1 MHVKQEIESSD
12 ASLKRLITESNYC
25 FYVPNYQ
32 RHYVWTEK
40 EISVFLKDGE
50 FCWKKYEVDGE
61 PFPHFAGQMILREIC
76 KDRNLYHHMEI
87 VDGQQRL
94 TTFTLVVAAAIRVMQ
109 EQGVSEELQN
119 QMKYK
124 YLYVKPEN
132 ANEKR
137 RLTLSE
143 QDEEIWERLLNFES
157 NQEEI
162 KATIE
167 SHKCLQRAEKQIRS
181 YLYSLTEEGKTLV
194 ETGRILQ
201 SYVDIMA
208 MSFGFV
214 LLMTSKPGY
223 MYALYQIVN
232 DRGIPLTPGE
242 LLKARTLEL
251 LADKPSLMKRAENM
265 WNDILSDSGSI
276 TNRYLTWNYTA
287 IKGKPMESKGA
298 LPIHVQYE
306 QDVFFCYNKRILS
319 EKEQNELM
327 EQLEQLHIN
336 ILYMRNLEKGVIPFA
351 GLNEQTKI
359 LFEALIVMLK
369 NANAIPL
376 YLEILDMEE
385 RVIKATIENITP
397 MLAKTFFMAK
407 TMCGLHDGSI
417 NRCYMEI
424 WKKIERRHA
433 DMDAIKSCLKDLLNK
448 DRCGEDFFKKI
459 NEDVYAHG
467 SIGGKKAK
475 FLLLM
480 LELDYHQH
488 RGEGKNGS
496 ADDSVNILLP
506 QLSIEHILKE
516 SVDTSTVS
524 ARFYEHRNKIGNLT
538 LIGRG
543 LNSRLKD
550 KDFLDKKEIYQASPY
565 WVTRQVGCLTQWKLA
580 DCQARQRE
588 LMKEYRRIFTM

>member
-1 MHVKQEIESSD
+1 MCVQQEIKSSD
-12 ASLKRLITESNYC
+12 VSLKRLITELNYC
-25 FYVPNYQ
+25 FHVPNYQ

-50 FCWKKYEVDGE
+50 FCWKRHEVDGE
-61 PFPHFAGQMILREIC
+61 QFPHFAGQLILRKIDE
-76 KDRNLYHHMEI
+76 DRNLYHDMEI

-94 TTFTLVVAAAIRVMQ
+94 TTFSLVVAAAIRVMQ
-109 EQGVSEELQN
+109 EQGASKEQQNEL
-119 QMKYK
+119 KYK
-124 YLYVKPEN
+124 YLFAKTEN
-132 ANEKR
+132 AKDKR

-143 QDEEIWERLLNFES
+143 QDEEIWKRILDFES
-157 NQEEI
+157 NQDEV
-162 KATIE
+162 KALIE
-167 SHKCLQRAEKQIRS
+167 SHKCLQSAEKQIKC
-181 YLYSLTEEGKTLV
+181 YLYNLTEGKTLE
-194 ETGRILQ
+194 ETRNILQ
-201 SYVDIMA
+201 SYIDIMA

-214 LLMTSKPGY
+214 LLKTSKPGY

-232 DRGIPLTPGE
+232 DRGIPLTSGE

-251 LADKPSLMKRAENM
+251 LSDKQDLMKRAENM

-298 LPIHVQYE
+298 LPIHEQYE
-306 QDVFFCYNKRILS
+306 QDIFGCCNKRILS
-319 EKEQNELM
+319 EKEQDEVM
-327 EQLEQLHIN
+327 KQLEQLHIN
-336 ILYMRNLEKGVIPFA
+336 VLYMRNLEKGIIPFA
-351 GLNEQTKI
+351 GINGQTKI

-369 NANAIPL
+369 NVNAIPL
-376 YLEILDMEE
+376 YLKIFDMEE
-385 RVIKATIENITP
+385 RVIKATMENITP

-424 WKKIERRHA
+424 WKKIERKHA
-433 DMDAIKSCLKDLLNK
+433 DMDAIKSCLKNLLNK
-448 DRCGEDFFKKI
+448 DHCGEDFFKKI
-459 NEDVYAHG
+459 NENVYAHG

-475 FLLLM
+475 FLLLI
-480 LELDYHQH
+480 LELDHHQQC
-488 RGEGKNGS
+488 GVGKKGS
-496 ADDSVNILLP
+496 ADDSVNILLS

-524 ARFYEHRNKIGNLT
+524 VRFYEYRNRIGNLT

-550 KDFLDKKEIYQASPY
+550 KDFSDKKETYQESPY
-565 WVTRQVGCLTQWKLA
+565 WVTRQVGCLSQWKLA

-588 LMKEYRRIFTM
+588 LMKECRRIFTM